1 MIIASSMS
9 STKKNCSYFG
19 TKVNSIAQD
28 KTIHVASEVLTKPR
42 QALSSNY
49 NVLKHE
55 VHFLTSLIRFGTLI
69 RLQIIGIRNIFCLIV
84 VIVFYFDKEQLLIGM
99 PTICLTEIPNFLKF
113 WIIKYRQT
121 CTCSVLVAQFN
132 MTRKKHIGNGKRIE
146 LRSIRKLET
155 RYVNLK
161 PTKSSQGL

>member
-19 TKVNSIAQD
+19 TKVNSVAQD

-84 VIVFYFDKEQLLIGM
+84 VIVFYFDKEQLLIE
-99 PTICLTEIPNFLKF
+99 PVHAKRYKLVKIFKICVCAEN
-113 WIIKYRQT
+113 
-121 CTCSVLVAQFN
+121 V
-132 MTRKKHIGNGKRIE
+132 
-146 LRSIRKLET
+146 RKL
-155 RYVNLK
+155 
-161 PTKSSQGL
+161 S